1 MVGGLPLTGLVLELL
16 YHGVQLLGDQ
26 VGLLEGLA
34 ALTVQQ
40 SHLGCFTHVLRRY
53 LGAPFVGGDGAGS
66 LVHHD
71 VGPHTVHLVFG
82 ADIGYQLQNIVPNL
96 HLG

>member
-34 ALTVQQ
+34 ALAVQQ
-40 SHLGCFTHVLRRY
+40 R
-53 LGAPFVGGDGAGS
+53 
-66 LVHHD
+66 
-71 VGPHTVHLVFG
+71 
-82 ADIGYQLQNIVPNL
+82 
-96 HLG
+96 